1 MRLSLLLL
9 SVALW
14 LPIQAVALDQ
24 SQPQSLSDEE
34 SDLKKFREI
43 MEEAAEYRVARLTAP
58 PEQFSAEGAAR
69 YLAEARELLAS
80 GHEIRARWRAGS
92 GFDEHPY
99 APQVGDI
106 LRTRL
111 EGYAVG
117 GNLSGVYETLLK
129 LWLYL
134 PDWEGTEEAMRRAAD
149 VAEREQDFAAA
160 IDLDADDPS
169 KVVTID
175 GSALL
180 ADSGTNSLFRFL
192 ARHGDRATV
201 APRAALGMARA
212 QLISGSRDAIFE
224 ARTAYEKF
232 LDDYPSS
239 PEYTFTAICEY
250 ALSYLVTYRGS
261 SYDMGALVMA
271 NTIIDQAEIETRGD
285 QARVRT
291 VQAYRKRIR
300 SWMQDRDLTVARWY
314 RDRGLPWILR
324 WIRRPSG
331 LISWSDGARMFYDSV
346 IARDPASTQARDAE
360 RERAELPLKAPRLE
374 TN

>member
-1 MRLSLLLL
+1 MRLSLFLL
-9 SVALW
+9 SLAVL
-14 LPIQAVALDQ
+14 LPTPAMALDQ
-24 SQPQSLSDEE
+24 QQPQSLSDEE

-43 MEEAAEYRVARLTAP
+43 MEEAAEYRVGRLSAT
-58 PEQFSAEGAAR
+58 PEQLSAEGADR
-69 YLAEARELLAS
+69 YLAEARDLLAR

-92 GFDEHPY
+92 GVDDHPY
-99 APQVGDI
+99 APQFGDL

-117 GNLSGVYETLLK
+117 GNLSGVYDTLLK
-129 LWLYL
+129 LWLFL
-134 PDWEGTEEAMRRAAD
+134 PDWPGTEEAMRRAAE
-149 VAEREQDFAAA
+149 VAELEQDFVAA

-169 KVVTID
+169 KVVAID

-180 ADSGTNSLFRFL
+180 ADSGTSALFRFL

-201 APRAALGMARA
+201 APRAALGLARA

-232 LDDYPSS
+232 LDDYPAS

-285 QARVRT
+285 PERVRT

-300 SWMQDRDLTVARWY
+300 AWMQDRDLTVARWY
-314 RDRGLPWILR
+314 RDRGQPGYLR
-324 WIRRPSG
+324 WLREPAG

-346 IARDPASTQARDAE
+346 IARDPASPQARDAE
-360 RERAELPLKAPRLE
+360 RERAELPAKVAREVAP
-374 TN
+374 